1 MLDFVPGSV
10 AQPHNSQGK
19 DQMKNPI
26 TMTRSVVGSQV
37 SQEEPEE

>member
-1 MLDFVPGSV
+1 MLDFASGSV
-10 AQPHNSQGK
+10 AQPHNSQEK